1 LVLWYALM
9 AIGGFAFGLLG
20 DRRPFGDIL
29 LFHPLVMF
37 MTAAGAGLIVLRI
50 ALARPVPEIIPDR
63 KLAFGLLIGWAAFLA
78 GNFLATQFI
87 CTLIACVDGSFTN
100 ARRAEPRCECRAI
113 NGFARI
119 IRQ

>member
-1 LVLWYALM
+1 MIEPRSKQASTGGRRQPGRPIVLVLWYALM

-20 DRRPFGDIL
+20 DRRPFGDNL
-29 LFHPLVMF
+29 LFHPLVIF

-78 GNFLATQFI
+78 GNFLATQ
-87 CTLIACVDGSFTN
+87 L
-100 ARRAEPRCECRAI
+100 
-113 NGFARI
+113 FAR
-119 IRQ
+119 

>member
-1 LVLWYALM
+1 MIEPRSKQASTGGRRHPGRPIVLVLWYALM
-9 AIGGFAFGLLG
+9 AIGGFAFGL
-20 DRRPFGDIL
+20 RRPFGDIL

-78 GNFLATQFI
+78 GNFLATQ
-87 CTLIACVDGSFTN
+87 L
-100 ARRAEPRCECRAI
+100 
-113 NGFARI
+113 FAR
-119 IRQ
+119 